1 MIHKVYPPRNTHV
14 LYQRRILITRLLSL
28 AAGLLH
34 HGAMR
39 LIEQEQLSPTAIDT
53 EEGVIRGV
61 RILGPSSK
69 NGRRYS
75 PAAIKSA
82 AGMYEGIA
90 VNVDHSREATDR
102 PVADAFGWLRGVA
115 VREGAVYGDLH
126 YLKSHPSAALLV
138 EVAQRNPNRLGLSH
152 HAEGTVRMDG
162 GTTIVETVERVH
174 SVDLVQTP
182 ATNAGLFESE
192 GYMQVEGEKKPMME
206 ADAFRSKVMEA
217 MDGEGDMASKIEAL
231 KQIIAAM
238 EAPSMSEEPSSP
250 ELEVGIGE
258 GNKPMAESVAKI
270 MSKLDVLAEGFAV
283 LKAGHDARALLES
296 AGREVTRE
304 RLEALMVVPGD
315 KRAKLIE
322 SWPAAQRAA
331 RPAAS
336 PPAAAVAAYPTNTSG
351 FLAAIRN

>member
-1 MIHKVYPPRNTHV
+1 MIHKVYSPRNTLL

-28 AAGLLH
+28 AAGFSH
-34 HGAMR
+34 HGTMR

-75 PAAIKSA
+75 PQAIKSA
-82 AGMYEGIA
+82 AGMYEGVA
-90 VNVDHSREATDR
+90 VNVDHSRDATDR

-115 VREGAVYGDLH
+115 VRENAVYGDLH
-126 YLKSHPSAALLV
+126 YLKSHPSAPLLV

-192 GYMQVEGEKKPMME
+192 GGYMQVEGDKKPVTE
-206 ADAFRSKVMEA
+206 ADEFKAKVMEA
-217 MDGEGDMASKIEAL
+217 MDMDGDMGEMVAKLKAL
-231 KQIIAAM
+231 LAAM
-238 EAPSMSEEPSSP
+238 ETPEEPS
-250 ELEVGIGE
+250 LEIEMGE
-258 GNKPMAESVAKI
+258 ADKMGEKPMAESFVKI
-270 MSKLDVLAEGFAV
+270 MSKLDVLVEGFAV
-283 LKAGHDARALLES
+283 LKADHDARALLES

-304 RLEALMVVPGD
+304 RLEALKAMPGD
-315 KRAKLIE
+315 KRATLVE

>member
-1 MIHKVYPPRNTHV
+1 MIPKVYSPGNTLL
-14 LYQRRILITRLLSL
+14 LYQRRILATRLLSL
-28 AAGLLH
+28 ATGPSH
-34 HGAMR
+34 DDTMR

-75 PAAIKSA
+75 PQAIKSA
-82 AGMYEGIA
+82 AGMYEGVA
-90 VNVDHSREATDR
+90 VNVDHSRDAADR
-102 PVADAFGWLRGVA
+102 PVADAFGWLRGVS

-126 YLKSHPSAALLV
+126 YLKSHPSAPLLV

-192 GYMQVEGEKKPMME
+192 GGYMQVEGEKKPMME
-206 ADAFRSKVMEA
+206 ADEFKAKVMEA
-217 MDGEGDMASKIEAL
+217 MDGDMGEMVAKLKAL
-231 KQIIAAM
+231 LAAM
-238 EAPSMSEEPSSP
+238 ETPEEPS
-250 ELEVGIGE
+250 LEIEMGE
-258 GNKPMAESVAKI
+258 ADKMAEKPMAESVAKI
-270 MSKLDVLAEGFAV
+270 MSKLDTLVEGFAI
-283 LKAGHDARALLES
+283 LKADHDARALLES

-304 RLEALMVVPGD
+304 RLEALKAMPGD

>member
-1 MIHKVYPPRNTHV
+1 MIHKVYSPRNTLL
-14 LYQRRILITRLLSL
+14 LYQRRILANRLLSL
-28 AAGLLH
+28 TDGPSH
-34 HGAMR
+34 DDTMR

-75 PAAIKSA
+75 PAAIRSA
-82 AGMYEGIA
+82 AGMYEGVA
-90 VNVDHSREATDR
+90 VNVDHSRDATDR

-126 YLKSHPSAALLV
+126 YLKSHPSAPLLV

-192 GYMQVEGEKKPMME
+192 GYMQVEGEKEPMME
-206 ADAFRSKVMEA
+206 ADVFKAKVMEA
-217 MDGEGDMASKIEAL
+217 MNGDMGEMVAKLKAL
-231 KQIIAAM
+231 LAAM
-238 EAPSMSEEPSSP
+238 ETPEEPS
-250 ELEVGIGE
+250 LEIEMGE
-258 GNKPMAESVAKI
+258 ADKMAEKPMAESVAKI
-270 MSKLDVLAEGFAV
+270 MSKLDALVEGFAV
-283 LKAGHDARALLES
+283 LKADHDARALLES

-304 RLEALMVVPGD
+304 RLDALKAMPGD
-315 KRAKLIE
+315 KRAKLVE

-336 PPAAAVAAYPTNTSG
+336 PPAAAVAAYPNNTSG